1 MDYIHSIEDL
11 DAFVNEEMLSI
22 VYVSRPGCSVC
33 HGLLPQVEDLLADYP
48 KIKARHVNA
57 DEVPQ
62 VAGHYSVMTVPAV
75 LVYSEGKELFR
86 KARFVPIGELNQ
98 QLAKLNHFINES

>member
-48 KIKARHVNA
+48 KIKAR
-57 DEVPQ
+57 Q
-62 VAGHYSVMTVPAV
+62 
-75 LVYSEGKELFR
+75 
-86 KARFVPIGELNQ
+86 
-98 QLAKLNHFINES
+98 